1 VAGPEREV
9 KLTVAS
15 SFAMPGLE
23 GLGDGVVAVHRDPQ
37 DVWTV
42 YFDTDDLRLAR
53 WGASLRHRLGQGW
66 TVKLPPERDGDVL
79 VRPEL
84 TFAGHGKRPPAA
96 AVDLVRAFARGG
108 ELAPRAQLRTT
119 RRRTELRDGEGRLVA
134 DVFED
139 DVAVRDG
146 RRVTGSFREVEVEIG
161 DATPSELLEALLAR
175 LRDAGAD
182 ASDPA
187 SKYIRALGPV
197 DLSPEVVVPDL
208 GEEATVGDVFRRAL
222 AASVARL
229 VVHDPVMKLGSDPE
243 GVHQAR
249 VATRRLRSDLR
260 TFRAFLDPGRAATLR
275 EELGRLAG
283 VLGEVRDAD
292 VLLERTRRRSEEL
305 PGDHARGASEVIASL
320 AGERDSAHATLLAT
334 LRDTRYVLLL
344 DHLVSE
350 ARAPALLPEA
360 DRRAR
365 DVAGSLV
372 RRPWRSLA
380 AHRRQLGK
388 QPTDAD
394 LHDLRI
400 RAKRV
405 RYASEAVAPVVG
417 EPAQRLASAAAR
429 LQRVLGDLN
438 DSVVAEAW
446 LLGWAAG
453 DGRSPHG
460 GGTARELARLESVD
474 AARLRSEWPR
484 AWKRL
489 SSRELR
495 EWM

>member
-1 VAGPEREV
+1 
-9 KLTVAS
+9 
-15 SFAMPGLE
+15 
-23 GLGDGVVAVHRDPQ
+23 
-37 DVWTV
+37 
-42 YFDTDDLRLAR
+42 
-53 WGASLRHRLGQGW
+53 
-66 TVKLPPERDGDVL
+66 
-79 VRPEL
+79 
-84 TFAGHGKRPPAA
+84 
-96 AVDLVRAFARGG
+96 
-108 ELAPRAQLRTT
+108 
-119 RRRTELRDGEGRLVA
+119 
-134 DVFED
+134 
-139 DVAVRDG
+139 
-146 RRVTGSFREVEVEIG
+146 
-161 DATPSELLEALLAR
+161 
-175 LRDAGAD
+175 
-182 ASDPA
+182 
-187 SKYIRALGPV
+187 
-197 DLSPEVVVPDL
+197 
-208 GEEATVGDVFRRAL
+208 
-222 AASVARL
+222 
-229 VVHDPVMKLGSDPE
+229 
-243 GVHQAR
+243 
-249 VATRRLRSDLR
+249 
-260 TFRAFLDPGRAATLR
+260 
-275 EELGRLAG
+275 

-453 DGRSPHG
+453 DGRSPDG